1 MWSHSDVV
9 WIYIV
14 LKTLQIVI
22 GKILFLMYLQVLQHI
37 PLYHPA
43 LKGPSVELD
52 NTFYA
57 HRTLC
62 KGIELSSWAQDCSDR
77 VVNVGFSRTASVHDY
92 LLSSYDTPWCT
103 YSNIHS
109 HVHLFLIL
117 SRLNWGRCSWT
128 CHLSTHSLLK
138 ISAFTLCC
146 LRFLIG

>member
-62 KGIELSSWAQDCSDR
+62 KPQNTMQGDR
-77 VVNVGFSRTASVHDY
+77 AV
-92 LLSSYDTPWCT
+92 
-103 YSNIHS
+103 
-109 HVHLFLIL
+109 IL
-117 SRLNWGRCSWT
+117 STRLFRQSCECGLFKNSKCTW
-128 CHLSTHSLLK
+128 LP
-138 ISAFTLCC
+138 I
-146 LRFLIG
+146 III

>member
-57 HRTLC
+57 HNTMQ
-62 KGIELSSWAQDCSDR
+62 GDR
-77 VVNVGFSRTASVHDY
+77 AV
-92 LLSSYDTPWCT
+92 
-103 YSNIHS
+103 
-109 HVHLFLIL
+109 IL
-117 SRLNWGRCSWT
+117 STRLFRQSCECGLFKKSKCTW
-128 CHLSTHSLLK
+128 LP
-138 ISAFTLCC
+138 I
-146 LRFLIG
+146 III